1 MLSSKLLRSL
11 VAVSLIGLIFGI
23 AVHTSQPLHGA
34 STSGSPAVT
43 VVNSS
48 SQPVPVT
55 GTVTG
60 TITGS
65 VSVSNTP
72 SVNIA
77 NTPAVTLSGT
87 PTVNVGSLPAVTLSG
102 TPDVNIAG
110 GTVNVKP
117 PLVSR
122 RIVYAGSLGP
132 GDGQDFGDF
141 INGPIKVSTVI
152 INSSNDITVYLFPS
166 NTIPFEGNKASA
178 MNLSVTGGS
187 AHVINFQIPI
197 EAKGLTVTNGAL
209 LAHADFT
216 VDIIGN

>member
-1 MLSSKLLRSL
+1 MLSARLFRLL
-11 VAVSLIGLIFGI
+11 VAVSLIGLFLAI
-23 AVHTSQPLHGA
+23 VMHTSQPVRA
-34 STSGSPAVT
+34 TTGSAPVT

-60 TITGS
+60 TVTGS

-102 TPDVNIAG
+102 TADVNIVG
-110 GTVNVKP
+110 GTVNAKP
-117 PLVSR
+117 PLASR
-122 RIVYAGSLGP
+122 RALYVGSVGP
-132 GDGQDFGDF
+132 GDGEDFSDF
-141 INGPIKVSTVI
+141 INRPIKVSTIV
-152 INSSNDITVYLFPS
+152 INSSNDITLFLF
-166 NTIPFEGNKASA
+166 TVIPQEGNHPSPTG
-178 MNLSVTGGS
+178 MTLSVPGGS
-187 AHVINFQIPI
+187 AQVINFQIPI
-197 EAKGLTVTNGAL
+197 EAKGLAAHNGAL